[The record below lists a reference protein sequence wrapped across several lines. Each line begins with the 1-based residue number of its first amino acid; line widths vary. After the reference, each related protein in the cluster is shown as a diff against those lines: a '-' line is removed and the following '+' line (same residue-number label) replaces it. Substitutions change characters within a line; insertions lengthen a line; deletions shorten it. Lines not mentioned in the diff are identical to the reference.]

1 MTARN
6 KQINKVDPEG
16 NYQTL
21 NNGDVTCEEWD
32 LDTEFSFSVL
42 CLLES
47 LDLYNETA
55 LFSNKNL
62 LFKLLPFYFDAISNP
77 ETSCKN
83 SEGSRRRKRQTP
95 FFFSSA
101 FLSLSH
107 IKRIFSLSL
116 ELMIPQ

>member
-95 FFFSSA
+95 FFFP
-101 FLSLSH
+101 LHSLV
-107 IKRIFSLSL
+107 LVT
-116 ELMIPQ
+116 

>member
-16 NYQTL
+16 SYQTL

-62 LFKLLPFYFDAISNP
+62 LFKLLPFYFDAISERLILNNII
-77 ETSCKN
+77 SAH
-83 SEGSRRRKRQTP
+83 GSN
-95 FFFSSA
+95 FA
-101 FLSLSH
+101 LSQSILTISV
-107 IKRIFSLSL
+107 R
-116 ELMIPQ
+116 